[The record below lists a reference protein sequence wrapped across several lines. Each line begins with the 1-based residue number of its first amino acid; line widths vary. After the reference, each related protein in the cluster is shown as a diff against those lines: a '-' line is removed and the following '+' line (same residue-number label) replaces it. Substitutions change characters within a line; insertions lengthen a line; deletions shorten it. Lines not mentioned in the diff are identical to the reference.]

1 MGWLKQLGVRQ
12 KLTLLIAVVLL
23 AFAGS
28 HALQVR
34 TLAEYRVGGRV
45 YQDLR
50 QLEEAHDILQSLLAE
65 LHASRALLHLLLA
78 PSSEDHVRQLQRSWE
93 ESAVGIDVHLR
104 RAAEAAGQDSTR
116 LLLMDAQA
124 RWAEYAQ
131 AVREQAFRAA
141 PEARLGVLRAFIDGA
156 QTRRLARLMEL
167 LEAETNTLRLSS
179 AELES
184 DVHAALQRTQL
195 LIVGAAGALLVL
207 LSAFLILLSRSIHRP
222 LGRLVEAAR
231 QVEGGDL
238 SVQFDTSADGELG
251 QLSRS
256 LGQMVRHLRELLL
269 SMREAGA
276 QLSQSVERM
285 ARTAEAQAQSTE
297 LQASALNQAQDT
309 AQDIRRMSEDA
320 ARLAAE
326 VLGAAERA
334 DAVGR
339 AGGDALGAS
348 LQGIEDIRQ
357 QMEEIAQRVVE
368 LGRRSVQ
375 VAAITE
381 SVKNLADQSN
391 MLAINA
397 AIEATRAG
405 EVGKG
410 FGVVA
415 RQMRE
420 LADQSVRATVEVRKK
435 LNETSGAVG
444 ATVSIT
450 EQGQARVEAG
460 LGQVRASGQRMEE
473 LTRMLQDSS
482 QGVRRIAS
490 AVESQHQGLAYI
502 FSAVQDLSRT
512 TEQALAGVEAARQSA
527 AELRQVTARLTNGLA
542 GFRL

>member
-12 KLTLLIAVVLL
+12 KLTLLITVVLL
-23 AFAGS
+23 AFLGS
-28 HALQVR
+28 HAVQVR
-34 TLAEYRVGGRV
+34 TLAEYRVGGRT
-45 YQDLR
+45 YQELR
-50 QLEEAHDILQSLLAE
+50 QIEEAHDILQGLLAE
-65 LHASRALLHLLLA
+65 LSASRALLHLLLA
-78 PSSEDHVRQLQRSWE
+78 PSSEDHVRQLQRRWE
-93 ESAVGIDVHLR
+93 ESAAGIEVHLR
-104 RAAEAAGQDSTR
+104 RAEEAGSQQSTR
-116 LLLMDAQA
+116 LLLADARV
-124 RWAEYAQ
+124 RWAEYAL
-131 AVREQAFRAA
+131 AIREQAFMA
-141 PEARLGVLRAFIDGA
+141 PPDSRLHALRAFLDGA

-179 AELES
+179 AGLES
-184 DVHAALQRTQL
+184 DVHASLQRTQL
-195 LIVGAAGALLVL
+195 WGVGAAGALFVL
-207 LSAFLILLSRSIHRP
+207 LSTFLLLLSRSIHRP
-222 LGRLVEAAR
+222 LGRLVSAAR

-276 QLSQSVERM
+276 QLSQAVERM
-285 ARTAEAQAQSTE
+285 ATTAEAQAKSSG
-297 LQASALNQAQDT
+297 LQASALKQTQET
-309 AQDIRRMSEDA
+309 AHDIRRMSGDA

-326 VLGAAERA
+326 VLVGAERA

-348 LQGIEDIRQ
+348 LQGIEDIRG
-357 QMEEIAQRVVE
+357 QMEEIALRVME
-368 LGRRSVQ
+368 LGQKSVQ

-381 SVKNLADQSN
+381 SVKSLADQSN

-420 LADQSVRATVEVRKK
+420 LADRSVSATVEVRKK
-435 LNETSGAVG
+435 LNETSMAVG
-444 ATVSIT
+444 STVSIT

-460 LGQVRASGQRMEE
+460 LAQVRSSGERLQE

-490 AVESQHQGLAYI
+490 AVESQHRGLASI
-502 FSAVQDLSRT
+502 FSAVEDLSHT
-512 TEQALAGVEAARQSA
+512 TGQALEGVEAARKSA
-527 AELRQVTARLTNGLA
+527 AELQQVTARLTNGLA